1 MLMEREWAKGSRF
14 LPEQW
19 QEPLLSMGLEYT
31 GLPGTLTG
39 AATLFQAPR

>member
-19 QEPLLSMGLEYT
+19 QEPLLSVGLEDT
-31 GLPGTLTG
+31 GLPGTPHWRCYFVPST
-39 AATLFQAPR
+39 